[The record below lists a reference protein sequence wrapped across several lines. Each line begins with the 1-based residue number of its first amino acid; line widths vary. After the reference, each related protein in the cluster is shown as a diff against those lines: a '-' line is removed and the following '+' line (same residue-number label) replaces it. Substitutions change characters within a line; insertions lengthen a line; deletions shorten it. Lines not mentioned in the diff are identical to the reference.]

1 VQCGNRAVPPKS
13 LRVRAGNPLWYS
25 NLKANLK
32 VHIQIRGQR
41 LDPTAGSSGH

>member
-1 VQCGNRAVPPKS
+1 VQFGNRAVPPKS
-13 LRVRAGNPLWYS
+13 LRVRADNPLWHS

-41 LDPTAGSSGH
+41 RDPAAGSFGH